1 MIDRNTLVPIIGL
14 DGTLRH
20 LPAKLIPDLQKL
32 GWRLVTAPKRTYY
45 PELDQTNPNW
55 KDEGTQEVESDVLKV
70 DVL

>member
-45 PELDQTNPNW
+45 PELDQTNPNY
-55 KDEGTQEVESDVLKV
+55 KNPVEPEEEMDTLHVEVC
-70 DVL
+70 

>member
-32 GWRLVTAPKRTYY
+32 GWRLVTAPKRMYY